1 MRTIR
6 VSAILTAM
14 LWVALVPTALGCVD
28 DKPPEETLLPCTNL
42 VEGSFGIN
50 DDVPRWQ
57 CNLPDP
63 CPEAQ
68 YFDQEMPR
76 FEEPNAA
83 RCILEKLRD
92 RTIAKLSYRYDFGL
106 IAGQYSD
113 QETIYIVDSEHGLSD
128 IYQARDLGSTQG
140 TNNRAVLAPVS
151 YFEEFNA

>member
-1 MRTIR
+1 
-6 VSAILTAM
+6 
-14 LWVALVPTALGCVD
+14 
-28 DKPPEETLLPCTNL
+28 
-42 VEGSFGIN
+42 
-50 DDVPRWQ
+50 
-57 CNLPDP
+57 
-63 CPEAQ
+63 
-68 YFDQEMPR
+68 MPR

-140 TNNRAVLAPVS
+140 TNNRALLAPVS
-151 YFEEFNA
+151 YFEECLTHNDDATLLECIRSWSSGCADVAGTCP